1 MKPEFNMQEIDKHA
15 SYGWSRL
22 LFIAKIVVR
31 AMQIFKFLFMEQ
43 NTYLEKKPLTAW
55 RCRQKA
61 EGRRQKLKVTQFPL

>member
-43 NTYLEKKPLTAW
+43 NTYLEKKPLTA
-55 RCRQKA
+55 
-61 EGRRQKLKVTQFPL
+61 